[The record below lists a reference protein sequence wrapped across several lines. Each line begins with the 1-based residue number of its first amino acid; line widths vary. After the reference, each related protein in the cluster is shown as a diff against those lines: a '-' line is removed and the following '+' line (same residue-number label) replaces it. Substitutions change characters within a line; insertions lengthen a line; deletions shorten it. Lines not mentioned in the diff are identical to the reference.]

1 VSTLR
6 FWYIHILTLDRIS
19 DALALNMGGDDWEA
33 AQVASAYAA
42 AESLGTD
49 FKLFISF
56 DFTAMGCDL
65 SDLVSSVSTYAN
77 HPNQFTVNGKP
88 MISSYSGEC
97 LGNSGWQ
104 SLKDQTNGYTM
115 PFIPGLEG
123 DFNQWPA
130 LDSWYWLVP
139 LEEFFCIN
147 LIQYVSWG
155 CAWPQGDFNISVS
168 KSWLL
173 SLSGSISLAVFRPPM
188 MNTVRQFIL
197 YSVSC
202 TMVNLI

>member
-1 VSTLR
+1 MHLYFDS
-6 FWYIHILTLDRIS
+6 LDLIS
-19 DALALNMGGDDWEA
+19 DALALNIGGNEWEL

-42 AESLGTD
+42 AELLGTD
-49 FKLFISF
+49 FKLFLSF
-56 DFTAMGCDL
+56 DFTAMDCVL
-65 SDLVSSVSTYAN
+65 PDLVSRVNTYAQ
-77 HPNQFTVNGKP
+77 HPNQFKVNRKP

-104 SLKDQTNGYTM
+104 SLKDQTNGYVM
-115 PFIPGLEG
+115 PFIWGLEEH
-123 DFNQWPA
+123 FNQWPA

-139 LEEFFCIN
+139 LEEIFCIN

-155 CAWPQGDFNISVS
+155 CAWPPGNTNKSVS
-168 KSWLL
+168 KSRLL

-188 MNTVRQFIL
+188 MNTVSRFIL